1 MSAPDP
7 LTRRAGRIAAA
18 VLGAD
23 AMAHLYWLTGA
34 TWPFPDERALSI
46 AVLGWPV
53 PFSPPVL
60 IPLAVLLSLAAVA
73 MWLAAVRSRR
83 LWRWTAVAVCV
94 AAAVQLPPRIG
105 WALGAADV
113 EPVFRWLNL
122 GLYLPLCTLLALA
135 AYRVARRDATRGWT
149 RWGYLVPVVV
159 SSVLAF
165 AAYLPM
171 TGPDRIPSPSAESRF
186 ADTALAR
193 FHYLR
198 EGSGPPLVL
207 LPGGNAATFEWEP
220 QARVLSADHTVYVV
234 DLPGQGHTVL
244 NDPGFAYD
252 LPAMDAAISS
262 FLDAV
267 NLSRVDLA
275 GHSWSGGW
283 ALSFAQ
289 RHPERVGR
297 LVLLASSGLAVRD
310 VPTYELLKPPLL
322 GELLVRYGYTEDA
335 VRVSVAGL
343 FGHPERATPALV
355 EAMWQPLTVPANLRA
370 TWLLERRLDWRQTEA
385 AMPATRLPVLV
396 VWGTRDTILP
406 VWQADRFARL
416 IPDAQAHVL
425 DGCGHALTLDC
436 PDEVNGLMRAFLS

>member
-1 MSAPDP
+1 MVAPDA
-7 LTRRAGRIAAA
+7 LTRRAGRFAAA

-23 AMAHLYWLTGA
+23 AVVHLYWLTGA
-34 TWPFPDERALSI
+34 TWPFLDERALSI

-60 IPLAVLLSLAAVA
+60 IPLAALLAFAAAA
-73 MWLAAVRSRR
+73 MWQATVRSRR
-83 LWRWTAVAVCV
+83 VWRWTAAVV
-94 AAAVQLPPRIG
+94 SLAAAAQLPPRTV
-105 WALGAADV
+105 WALGMADV

-135 AYRVARRDATRGWT
+135 AYRLARQGATRGWT
-149 RWGYLVPVVV
+149 RWGYMVPVVV
-159 SSVLAF
+159 SSVMAF

-171 TGPDRIPSPSAESRF
+171 NGPDRIPAPSPDSRF
-186 ADTALAR
+186 VDTALAR

-207 LPGGNAATFEWEP
+207 LPGGNAAAFAWEP
-220 QARVLSADHTVYVV
+220 QARALSADHTVYVV

-244 NDPGFAYD
+244 NDSEFAYD
-252 LPAMDAAISS
+252 LPAMDAAISA

-267 NLSRVDLA
+267 GLPRVDLA

-335 VRVSVAGL
+335 VRASITGL
-343 FGHPERATPALV
+343 FGHPERATPAMA
-355 EAMWQPLTVPANLRA
+355 EAMWRPLTVPANLRA
-370 TWLLERRLDWRQTEA
+370 TWLLERRLDWRRTEG
-385 AMPATRLPVLV
+385 AMPAMRLPVLV
-396 VWGTRDTILP
+396 VWGTQDTVLAA
-406 VWQADRFARL
+406 WQADRFARL
-416 IPDAQAHVL
+416 IPNAQAHVL

-436 PDEVNGLMRAFLS
+436 PEEVNGLMRAFLS